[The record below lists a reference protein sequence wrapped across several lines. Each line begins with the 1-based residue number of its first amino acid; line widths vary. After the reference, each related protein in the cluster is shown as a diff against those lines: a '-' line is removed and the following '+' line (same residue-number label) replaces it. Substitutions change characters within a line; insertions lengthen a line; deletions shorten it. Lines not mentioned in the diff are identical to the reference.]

1 MEINI
6 ETFRN
11 GDWYIKYFS
20 KEKYAQASICGD
32 LALYFIN

>member
-6 ETFRN
+6 DIFRN

-20 KEKYAQASICGD
+20 KEKYAHD
-32 LALYFIN
+32 FYYLV